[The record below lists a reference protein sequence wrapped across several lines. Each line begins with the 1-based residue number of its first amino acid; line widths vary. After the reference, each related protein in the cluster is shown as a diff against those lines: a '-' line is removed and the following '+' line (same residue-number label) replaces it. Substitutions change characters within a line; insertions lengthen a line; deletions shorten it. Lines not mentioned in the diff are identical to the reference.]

1 MGTLFVREIKIQRPK
16 CKLAVSTHAMK
27 IFPISA
33 TYFFLNK
40 EIKSMIHNKPKPQ
53 YKIFDRK

>member
-1 MGTLFVREIKIQRPK
+1 MQIRASF
-16 CKLAVSTHAMK
+16 SNHAMK

-53 YKIFDRK
+53 YNNFDGK